1 MQYKITAPNDAHRVD
16 INLPSS
22 KSLSNRALIIQQLC
36 KNPCKLL
43 NLSECDDTAVMKNAL
58 EHPEA
63 TTINIGAAGTAMRFL
78 TAYLARCE
86 GREVLLTGSRRMLQR
101 PIGVLV
107 DALRTLGADI
117 QYEEDEGFP
126 PLRIRGKQLHGGRI
140 EIDGSISSQYISAL
154 MMIAPT
160 LENGII
166 FQLTGDVASEPY
178 IRMTLGML
186 AEFGIK
192 TEWSENQ
199 ITIRQQDYTTTEY
212 QIESDWSAASYWYE
226 IMTLT
231 EHTPIRL
238 LGLLF
243 QSWQGDADGAEYFDR
258 LGVNTTYKRDGI
270 TLHRNDIYEKK
281 ITWNLSGQ
289 PDLAQTFIATCCALG
304 VRFDFTGL
312 STLRIKETDRI
323 AALQKELAKLGFVL
337 FVEND
342 DRMIWDGTRCQSEEE
357 PVIETYNDHRMAM
370 ALAPL
375 AVIRPDR
382 TLIIDHPEVVTKSYP
397 NYWEDLKK
405 AGFEI
410 TEIVDDDV

>member
-1 MQYKITAPNDAHRVD
+1 MQYQITAPIDALRVD
-16 INLPSS
+16 ITLPSS
-22 KSLSNRALIIQQLC
+22 KSLSNRALIIQSLC

-43 NLSECDDTAVMKNAL
+43 NLSECDDTAVIRYAFD
-58 EHPEA
+58 HPEA

-78 TAYLARCE
+78 TAYFARCE
-86 GREVLLTGSRRMLQR
+86 GREVLLTGSKRMLQR

-107 DALRTLGADI
+107 DALRALGADI
-117 QYEEDEGFP
+117 QYENAEGFP
-126 PLRIRGKQLHGGRI
+126 PLRIRGKKLHGDRI
-140 EIDGSISSQYISAL
+140 VIDGSISSQYISAL
-154 MMIAPT
+154 LLIAPT
-160 LENGII
+160 LENGVT
-166 FQLTGDVASEPY
+166 FQLSGNIASEPY

-192 TEWSENQ
+192 TEWNENE
-199 ITIRQQDYTTTEY
+199 ITIRRQDYTATEY
-212 QIESDWSAASYWYE
+212 PIEADWSAASYWYE

-238 LGLLF
+238 LGLSF
-243 QSWQGDADGAEYFDR
+243 QSWQGDADGVEYFDR
-258 LGVNTTYKRDGI
+258 LGVKTTYKTDGV

-281 ITWNLSGQ
+281 IAWNLSGQ
-289 PDLAQTFIATCCALG
+289 PDLAQTFIPTCCALG
-304 VRFDFTGL
+304 IHFDFTGL

-337 FVEND
+337 FVESND
-342 DRMIWDGTRCQSEEE
+342 RIVWTGTRCQPEEI
-357 PVIETYNDHRMAM
+357 PIIETYNDHRMAM
-370 ALAPL
+370 AFAPL
-375 AVIRPDR
+375 CTIRPDR

-410 TEIVDDDV
+410 IEIVDDNI